1 MLLPFQGFLYMPAL
15 GFRIRQQR
23 DFCICQQLIP
33 PYKHEKRERHLSG
46 HSLFNI
52 MYEKKISYSQGEVYE
67 L

>member
-1 MLLPFQGFLYMPAL
+1 MLLPFQGFLYIPAL

-23 DFCICQQLIP
+23 AFCICQQLIP

-52 MYEKKISYSQGEVYE
+52 MYEKKISYSQDEAYVQ
-67 L
+67 